1 MSIVTDMAGIDEPK
15 NKNTPLF
22 HLYCLFAN
30 KEEKKI
36 LTNRYDTPGLRYGD
50 IKVELYEKM
59 MDYFLPYR
67 EKRASLL
74 SNPDEVTD
82 ILKMGAKKAKVIASE
97 VLERILKCY
106 RIEISSMTYNIQLE
120 KFEGPL
126 DLLLYFIRR
135 DELDIYDIPIS
146 KITEDF
152 IETINEWKRLNML
165 IAGEFIVMA
174 SSLMRIKARMM
185 IPRVELD
192 EDDDIIDP
200 RTELMQQLIDYKR
213 FRNAADLLNN
223 MAEERSQYY
232 TRKLDMQIKDDEDE
246 NLDSFFKDVSLF
258 DLAKLFKNAMDSR
271 PVLSPFELNKEPIK
285 LEQQKEL
292 ILGYFDGDGKLSFN
306 NLLGILRSRMEIIVT
321 FLAILDLVKEGTC
334 TVHQANVFSD
344 IHLVNLTLQ
353 S

>member
-1 MSIVTDMAGIDEPK
+1 MS
-15 NKNTPLF
+15 
-22 HLYCLFAN
+22 
-30 KEEKKI
+30 
-36 LTNRYDTPGLRYGD
+36 
-50 IKVELYEKM
+50 
-59 MDYFLPYR
+59 
-67 EKRASLL
+67 
-74 SNPDEVTD
+74 
-82 ILKMGAKKAKVIASE
+82 
-97 VLERILKCY
+97 
-106 RIEISSMTYNIQLE
+106 YNIQLE

-152 IETINEWKRLNML
+152 IDTINEWKRLNMI

-174 SSLMRIKARMM
+174 STLMRIKARMM

-192 EDDDIIDP
+192 DHGDAIDP

-223 MAEERSQYY
+223 MANERGQHYK
-232 TRKLDMQIKDDEDE
+232 RKVVFQIDDNDD
-246 NLDSFFKDVSLF
+246 NLESFFKDVSLF
-258 DLAKLFKNAMDSR
+258 DLARLFKNSMDSK

-292 ILGYFDGDGKLSFN
+292 ILSYFDGDGKLSFN
-306 NLLGILRSRMEIIVT
+306 NLLGILKSRMEIIVT
-321 FLAILDLVKEGTC
+321 FLAILDLVKEGSC
-334 TVHQANVFSD
+334 TIFQADIFSD
-344 IHLVNLTLQ
+344 IQLVNLKSQ

>member
-1 MSIVTDMAGIDEPK
+1 
-15 NKNTPLF
+15 
-22 HLYCLFAN
+22 
-30 KEEKKI
+30 
-36 LTNRYDTPGLRYGD
+36 
-50 IKVELYEKM
+50 
-59 MDYFLPYR
+59 
-67 EKRASLL
+67 
-74 SNPDEVTD
+74 
-82 ILKMGAKKAKVIASE
+82 
-97 VLERILKCY
+97 
-106 RIEISSMTYNIQLE
+106 MTYNIQLE

-174 SSLMRIKARMM
+174 STLMRIKARMM

-192 EDDDIIDP
+192 EDGDIIDP

-213 FRNAADLLNN
+213 FRNAAGLLNN

-232 TRKLDMQIKDDEDE
+232 THKLDMQIKDDEDE

-306 NLLGILRSRMEIIVT
+306 NLLGILRSRMEVIVT

>member
-1 MSIVTDMAGIDEPK
+1 
-15 NKNTPLF
+15 
-22 HLYCLFAN
+22 
-30 KEEKKI
+30 
-36 LTNRYDTPGLRYGD
+36 
-50 IKVELYEKM
+50 
-59 MDYFLPYR
+59 
-67 EKRASLL
+67 
-74 SNPDEVTD
+74 
-82 ILKMGAKKAKVIASE
+82 
-97 VLERILKCY
+97 
-106 RIEISSMTYNIQLE
+106 MTYNIQLE

-174 SSLMRIKARMM
+174 STLMRIKARMM

-192 EDDDIIDP
+192 EDGDIIDP

-232 TRKLDMQIKDDEDE
+232 TRKLDMKIKDDGDE
-246 NLDSFFKDVSLF
+246 NLGSFFKDVSLF

-306 NLLGILRSRMEIIVT
+306 NLLGILKSRMEVIVT

-334 TVHQANVFSD
+334 TVHQANVFSN

>member
-1 MSIVTDMAGIDEPK
+1 
-15 NKNTPLF
+15 
-22 HLYCLFAN
+22 
-30 KEEKKI
+30 
-36 LTNRYDTPGLRYGD
+36 
-50 IKVELYEKM
+50 
-59 MDYFLPYR
+59 
-67 EKRASLL
+67 
-74 SNPDEVTD
+74 
-82 ILKMGAKKAKVIASE
+82 
-97 VLERILKCY
+97 
-106 RIEISSMTYNIQLE
+106 MTHNIQLE

-126 DLLLYFIRR
+126 DLLLYFIKR

-174 SSLMRIKARMM
+174 STLMRIKARMM

-232 TRKLDMQIKDDEDE
+232 TRKLDMKIKDDGDE
-246 NLDSFFKDVSLF
+246 NLGSFFKDVSLF

-285 LEQQKEL
+285 LEKQKEL

-306 NLLGILRSRMEIIVT
+306 NLLGILKSRMEVIVT